1 MFRLC
6 CGTSRVQSRDDVR
19 LARKGKTVCER
30 RSSGIGFRMVLI
42 WGVTWCMMGSMM
54 GSMARGQE
62 VPVSAEEPAV
72 DYVVIVTGSELLT
85 GVYADG
91 HTHFLTRTLRPLGLH
106 CVGAMFVDDD
116 AVAMQGALK
125 FACGQARLVLVTG
138 GLGPTDSDITRD
150 VIAEFTGIELAEHE
164 DVLRDMESRWKT
176 PRAALRANLR
186 RQSRV
191 PQQGGYLKNAN
202 GSAVGLVFDAQPAT
216 IVALPGP
223 PRELQPM
230 VRDELIPLLA
240 RRFGT
245 HTQGSSVTLR
255 FIGIG
260 QSLIDQTMKEH
271 IQLTEDIIESSQ
283 FEGGRVDFT
292 FALPHDRPEDRAR
305 LKKLREAFH
314 EHLGEFIYAD
324 NLTTTLEDC
333 VVGRLAE
340 SGQTLAVVEVG
351 SGGSLAAALSHAQQ
365 ADRVIAG
372 VFVAPTEERM
382 RAVLGVADTAWQQTP
397 RTDQLA
403 LLAST
408 AQARTGASQ
417 VIVIGAVEQ
426 DPEADARRVAVVLQ
440 SSTGEIV
447 NKWQRW
453 SGPSVNAQSGM
464 IAELLDTLRRAQK
477 S

>member
-1 MFRLC
+1 M
-6 CGTSRVQSRDDVR
+6 
-19 LARKGKTVCER
+19 ARKGRAVCER
-30 RSSGIGFRMVLI
+30 RSSGSSGIGYSIVLI
-42 WGVTWCMMGSMM
+42 LGVMGSMM
-54 GSMARGQE
+54 ESMARGQE
-62 VPVSAEEPAV
+62 APVSAEEPAV

-116 AVAMQGALK
+116 AAAMQRALK

-138 GLGPTDSDITRD
+138 GLGPTDSDITRE
-150 VIAEFTGIELAEHE
+150 VISEFTGIELAEHE
-164 DVLRDMESRWKT
+164 EVLRDMEARWKT

-191 PQQGGYLKNAN
+191 PQQGGYLKNVT

-260 QSLIDQTMKEH
+260 QSLIDQTMKDH
-271 IQLTEDIIESSQ
+271 IHLTEDIIESSQ

-292 FALPHDRPEDRAR
+292 FALPHDGPEDRAR
-305 LKKLREAFH
+305 LKKLQEAFH

-324 NLTTTLEDC
+324 DATTTLEDC
-333 VVGRLAE
+333 VMSRLAAA
-340 SGQTLAVVEVG
+340 GQTLAIVEVG
-351 SGGSLAAALSHAQQ
+351 SGGGVAAALCHAQQ

-372 VFVAPTEERM
+372 AFVAPTEERM
-382 RAVLGVADTAWQQTP
+382 RAVLEVADTAWQQTA
-397 RTDQLA
+397 RSEQLT

-408 AQARTGASQ
+408 ARSRTGASQ

-426 DPEADARRVAVVLQ
+426 DPAADARRVAVVLQ
-440 SSTGEIV
+440 LPMGDFVT
-447 NKWQRW
+447 KWQRW
-453 SGPSVNAQSGM
+453 SGPTLSAQSSM
-464 IAELLDTLRRAQK
+464 ITELLDILRRAQK
-477 S
+477 

>member
-1 MFRLC
+1 
-6 CGTSRVQSRDDVR
+6 
-19 LARKGKTVCER
+19 
-30 RSSGIGFRMVLI
+30 
-42 WGVTWCMMGSMM
+42 MM

-106 CVGAMFVDDD
+106 CVGAMFVDDN
-116 AVAMQGALK
+116 AIAMQRALT

-164 DVLRDMESRWKT
+164 EVLRDMETRWNT
-176 PRAALRANLR
+176 PRVALRANLR

-191 PQQGGYLKNAN
+191 PRQGTYLKNAT

-271 IQLTEDIIESSQ
+271 MHLTDDIMESSQ

-292 FALPHDRPEDRAR
+292 FALPHDRPEDHAR
-305 LKKLREAFH
+305 LAELQQAFH

-324 NLTTTLEDC
+324 DATTTLEDC
-333 VVGRLAE
+333 VVSRLAE
-340 SGQTLAVVEVG
+340 AGQTLAIVEVG
-351 SGGSLAAALSHAQQ
+351 SGGGLATALCHAQR

-372 VFVAPTEERM
+372 AFVAPTAERM
-382 RAVLGVADTAWQQTP
+382 RVVLGVTDAVWQATAVTEQWT
-397 RTDQLA
+397 
-403 LLAST
+403 LLANT
-408 AQARTGASQ
+408 ARTRTGASQ
-417 VIVIGAVEQ
+417 VIIVGAVEQ
-426 DPEADARRVAVVLQ
+426 DPAADARRVAVVLQ
-440 SSTGEIV
+440 SPTGEIV

-453 SGPSVNAQSGM
+453 SGPTVTAQSSM

-477 S
+477 L